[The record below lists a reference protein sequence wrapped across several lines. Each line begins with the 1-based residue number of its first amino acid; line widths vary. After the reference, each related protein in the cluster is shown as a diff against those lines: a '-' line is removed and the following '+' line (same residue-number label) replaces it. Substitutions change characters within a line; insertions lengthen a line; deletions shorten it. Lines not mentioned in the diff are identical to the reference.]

1 MRLDEP
7 EEVLRFCCNKYR
19 KFWTIASV
27 ICHFTRLGILYV
39 LDFLGG
45 SSGARTPG
53 HLIKGQSLQNNISDL
68 TPKYV
73 HKIVYKLQ
81 IL

>member
-1 MRLDEP
+1 M
-7 EEVLRFCCNKYR
+7 
-19 KFWTIASV
+19 
-27 ICHFTRLGILYV
+27 

>member
-1 MRLDEP
+1 M
-7 EEVLRFCCNKYR
+7 
-19 KFWTIASV
+19 
-27 ICHFTRLGILYV
+27 

-53 HLIKGQSLQNNISDL
+53 RLIKGQSLQNNISDL